1 MNINQLKPT
10 AYALVFAGL
19 IFLQS
24 CNKTKEQ
31 EILNTSTND
40 TSKVLPGA
48 TNPDFSSITWGTAK
62 AQPLGTHEV
71 HGEVVHDKLYIFG
84 GYDVNKRPQWTPTKR
99 AYVYDPISNLWTSI
113 KDLPHEPTGSNFGGV
128 THVGVTNDG
137 NDIYFAGG
145 YISNSNGTGQVFG
158 TKQAW
163 KYTVATNTYTRLPD
177 LPQALAAGQLRYV
190 NGKIHYMGGADL
202 SRADINIHLALDL
215 NNIAAGWKSLAPLNN
230 GVNHPGSAVL
240 NGKIYFLGGAHHQ
253 DENSLA
259 QKTLEVY
266 NEQTN
271 TWTNLADM
279 PVGVDHI
286 SSAVVTYGNRL
297 IVLGG
302 ETSHSV
308 LSNRVFAYT
317 PATNTWEELNRMP
330 AAKSAGVAAV
340 LSGNIYYVGGNF
352 SNVNYKGVPVVNT
365 TSFNILPLADTY
377 VRNGSFAST
386 NYGSDTSL
394 IVKGSTASN
403 YQRSTYLK
411 FSLTNVASITSGTLR
426 VYGRNMDSQTALNL
440 SCFGI
445 DNDTWSES
453 GLVFNNAP
461 QPTATALSIAS
472 VNNISK
478 YVDFNVTN
486 FVKAQLAGDKIASLS
501 IKDPANKNVVTQFN
515 SKENKVN
522 KPLLII
528 TR

>member
-1 MNINQLKPT
+1 MNISKLKLL
-10 AYALVFAGL
+10 ACASVLAGL

-40 TSKVLPGA
+40 TSKGVTVV
-48 TNPDFSSITWGTAK
+48 TNQDFSSITWGTAK

-71 HGEVVHDKLYIFG
+71 HGEAVHDKLYIFG
-84 GYDVNKRPQWTPTKR
+84 GYDINKRPQWTPTKR

-113 KDLPHEPTGSNFGGV
+113 KDLPHVPNGSNFGGV
-128 THVGVTNDG
+128 THYGLTNDG

-158 TKQAW
+158 TKQVW
-163 KYTVATNTYTRLPD
+163 KYIVATNTYTRLPD
-177 LPQALAAGQLRYV
+177 LPQALATGQLRYV
-190 NGKIHYMGGADL
+190 NGKIHYMGGANF
-202 SRADINIHLALDL
+202 SRADTNIHLALDL

-230 GVNHPGSAVL
+230 GVNHPGSAVV

-253 DENSLA
+253 DENSIA

-266 NEQTN
+266 DEQTN
-271 TWTNLADM
+271 TWKNLDDM

-302 ETSHSV
+302 ETSFGA

-317 PATNTWEELNRMP
+317 PATNTWAELTPMP
-330 AAKSAGVAAV
+330 VGKYAGVASV
-340 LSGNIYYVGGNF
+340 LNGNIYYVGGYF
-352 SNVNYKGVPVVNT
+352 SNVNYKGVPVTNT
-365 TSFNILPLADTY
+365 TSVNLPPLADAFI
-377 VRNGSFAST
+377 RNGSFAST

-394 IVKGSTASN
+394 IVKGSTISN
-403 YQRSTYLK
+403 YHRSTYLK
-411 FSLTNVASITSGTLR
+411 FSLTDIASITSATLR
-426 VYGRNMDSQTALNL
+426 VYGRNMDSPTALNL
-440 SCFGI
+440 SCYGI

-461 QPTATALSIAS
+461 QPTTAALSVAS
-472 VNNISK
+472 VSDQSK
-478 YVDFNVTN
+478 YVNFNVTN
-486 FVKAQLAGDKIASLS
+486 FVKTQLTGDKTASLL
-501 IKDPANKNVVTQFN
+501 IKDAANKSVVTQFN

-522 KPLLII
+522 KPLLVI
-528 TR
+528 TK